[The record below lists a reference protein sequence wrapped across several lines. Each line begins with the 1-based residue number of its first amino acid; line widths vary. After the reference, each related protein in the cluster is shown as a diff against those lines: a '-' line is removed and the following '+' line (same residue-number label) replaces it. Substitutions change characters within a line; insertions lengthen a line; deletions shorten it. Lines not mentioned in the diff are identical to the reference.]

1 MTVSRRRV
9 RDAMRAL
16 EDAVVEL
23 HALEERAVGRRGERL
38 IPSIDRAR
46 ERYVAAK
53 EAVSTLALTGEDRT
67 RARALLETVGL
78 LLALR
83 EACGS
88 TSIAARVLN

>member
-1 MTVSRRRV
+1 MAVPRRRI

-23 HALEERAVGRRGERL
+23 HALEERACGRRTAREAT
-38 IPSIDRAR
+38 SIERAR
-46 ERYVAAK
+46 AAYLSARG
-53 EAVSTLALTGEDRT
+53 AVSALDLSGDDRL
-67 RARALLETVGL
+67 RAVALLETVGL

-83 EACGS
+83 EAAGD